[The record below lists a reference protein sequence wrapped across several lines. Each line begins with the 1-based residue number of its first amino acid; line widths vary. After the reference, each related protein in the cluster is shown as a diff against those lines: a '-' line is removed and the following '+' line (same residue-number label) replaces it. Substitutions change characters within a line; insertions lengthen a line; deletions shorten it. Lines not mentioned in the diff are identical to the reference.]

1 MPIVVHVCVCIFACI
16 HDCQAIRVP
25 ALANT
30 QAGWLCQQAAFLD
43 RSTAIES
50 EDWARDTKWPITRA
64 RPTAGG
70 EGLSTASNGTRGC
83 VVVVS
88 PSASVW
94 VQSLGETL
102 QHMFGSSASSIRVIL
117 LDNQTEAKRF
127 HLDNPGHVLAAIDLS
142 SSDDSACMSTD
153 ASGGACEVKM
163 DLRFNATELVEV
175 KSGMSPLSELHAG
188 MLSVLDTMHEALR
201 RNVWGKTP
209 ADSAGRVDV
218 SVQPMPVSALGG
230 LGSAEAK
237 ISFITSLYFVAAWI
251 PSMQILL
258 VNIVTE
264 KKKGFRNVMR
274 CMGLK
279 DNVFWLAWLLSELAT
294 FATAI
299 LLVVAIGA
307 YTRLFADSDLSLVFA
322 IFVLF
327 VTSICTF
334 SFLVSVFFTTPKV
347 AGAVG
352 SGLLAFFSFIF
363 TVLRITGASPQ
374 VFWALSLLSP
384 IAMSSAGADMWQSG
398 VRWSALDKGVHPLW
412 KIMVILAVDSVFYF
426 ALALYFER
434 AVGGESWELCF
445 CIPSFIRRRLP
456 AGSAQDAI
464 DNVPLLDGAGLQ
476 DTSVERA
483 EAGYLTEHARE
494 SDSDAGSCRQ
504 VNNTPIRLADGG
516 DGELAPVVGG
526 GNGGGGQGGVGS
538 ERQQGGVVVRGVR
551 KVFEGN
557 VGGDDSI
564 VGPTTVAVDGV
575 SLDLIEGQILALLGP
590 NGAGKSTLISMLTGM
605 LMPTAGLVSVFGRDV
620 RDKWDLVK
628 IHEDLGFCPQ
638 EDILL
643 DDLTVREHLQLFAGL
658 KGCAE
663 DEVRRRSD
671 ELDLGGVADT
681 QVKAL
686 SGGFKR
692 RLSVALALTGDPT
705 FVVLDEPSSGMDAS
719 SRRALWAVL
728 RKQRRDRVIVL
739 STHVCTPSSP
749 HAHQPICAHKKHS
762 VPHPPQTTPHT
773 HVRKLTRAAGSQ
785 WMRLTRSRI
794 ASLSWCMAR

>member
-1 MPIVVHVCVCIFACI
+1 M
-16 HDCQAIRVP
+16 
-25 ALANT
+25 
-30 QAGWLCQQAAFLD
+30 
-43 RSTAIES
+43 
-50 EDWARDTKWPITRA
+50 
-64 RPTAGG
+64 
-70 EGLSTASNGTRGC
+70 
-83 VVVVS
+83 
-88 PSASVW
+88 
-94 VQSLGETL
+94 
-102 QHMFGSSASSIRVIL
+102 
-117 LDNQTEAKRF
+117 
-127 HLDNPGHVLAAIDLS
+127 
-142 SSDDSACMSTD
+142 
-153 ASGGACEVKM
+153 
-163 DLRFNATELVEV
+163 
-175 KSGMSPLSELHAG
+175 
-188 MLSVLDTMHEALR
+188 
-201 RNVWGKTP
+201 
-209 ADSAGRVDV
+209 
-218 SVQPMPVSALGG
+218 
-230 LGSAEAK
+230 
-237 ISFITSLYFVAAWI
+237 
-251 PSMQILL
+251 
-258 VNIVTE
+258 
-264 KKKGFRNVMR
+264 
-274 CMGLK
+274 
-279 DNVFWLAWLLSELAT
+279 
-294 FATAI
+294 
-299 LLVVAIGA
+299 
-307 YTRLFADSDLSLVFA
+307 
-322 IFVLF
+322 
-327 VTSICTF
+327 
-334 SFLVSVFFTTPKV
+334 
-347 AGAVG
+347 
-352 SGLLAFFSFIF
+352 
-363 TVLRITGASPQ
+363 
-374 VFWALSLLSP
+374 
-384 IAMSSAGADMWQSG
+384 
-398 VRWSALDKGVHPLW
+398 
-412 KIMVILAVDSVFYF
+412 
-426 ALALYFER
+426 
-434 AVGGESWELCF
+434 
-445 CIPSFIRRRLP
+445 
-456 AGSAQDAI
+456 
-464 DNVPLLDGAGLQ
+464 
-476 DTSVERA
+476 
-483 EAGYLTEHARE
+483 
-494 SDSDAGSCRQ
+494 
-504 VNNTPIRLADGG
+504 
-516 DGELAPVVGG
+516 
-526 GNGGGGQGGVGS
+526 GS